1 MDLVISSL
9 NINGFRSNQKQRLV
23 KQFIDQNKIDI
34 LLLQET
40 FVDNLRLA
48 KSIESTLELENK
60 IIWNFGK
67 PDSCGVAI
75 LLIRNGIQI
84 ENFHLDIL
92 GRVIR
97 LDFNT
102 DGFTNFRLINAYFPS
117 ESSDRLEFLSTF
129 SQYLSGAKNLIL
141 GGDFNFIMD
150 PNLDKIGGNLSK
162 GTIGSKAFKVLAEKF
177 SLIDTFRHLFPKQKA
192 VTWSRSNVG
201 TGNNT
206 VNYDIIGTRIDR
218 FYISRLICTS
228 VTSFET
234 LPCTFSD
241 HNFIQINLAT
251 NSGIN
256 IGKSYW
262 KFNEDLLEDDNFLRA
277 FEYFWKLISRTDNI
291 TLDWWDY
298 IKEQIKLF
306 CIDYSKSRNRNK
318 FGELKKLK
326 KEFNNLDLGSV
337 SNLHILNG
345 IKLKCKDIE
354 SNMLKGTII
363 RSKAKIIEENESP
376 SNYFFQKEAS
386 KGKKKIIK
394 SISHNNHTYN
404 TSQDILTCFRSFY
417 ETLYSDEP
425 VDTSLNS
432 LFLDDLPNIDHS
444 DNLFLERKLEKD
456 EILQALKDMKPNKSP
471 GSDGLTSAFYLKF
484 FHLFGNILCDIINL
498 AYETGEMSDSQK
510 RSYIT
515 LICKDET
522 RGDEM
527 KCYRPISLLNIDYKI
542 ISKTITNRLGKVLP
556 KIIGIDQTCSVK
568 GRSIFDNLHLIR
580 NVMDYVDQKNLT
592 ASFICLDQ
600 EKAFDRVSRSYMF
613 DTLRA
618 FGFSDNFLRWIRLL
632 YTDISSSV
640 IINNHISDSFPIE
653 RGVRQG
659 CSLSMPLYV
668 ICFEPFAHKIRNLED
683 IKGLQMPGSASE
695 VKLSLYADDSTAILT
710 TETSIQ
716 KYFYWVKLFGKVSG
730 AKVNYEK
737 SKGLYLGKWKTRSDH
752 PFGISW
758 IKSHKILGYL
768 FGTGF
773 SNDDVWSKIFLTID
787 KTLNLWTSRKLSFK
801 GKSTVLNSLC
811 LNKILYYAA
820 ANPIP
825 SHYITLFE
833 RRFFRFIWNSTF
845 EPITRK
851 TLYLDFNQ
859 GGLKIPCLKL
869 KSSAFYLNHLQKLI
883 NNYEAK
889 WTYFAKYWTGL
900 HLKKFNTSFASNS
913 YPHSEYIPIF
923 YKICM
928 SILDS
933 FIETNADVNF
943 NSFHKKMFYKVL
955 LHDITVPPKIET
967 VCPNIDFKQV
977 WSNFNA
983 PYIDPDVR
991 NTFWK
996 LCHDVI
1002 YVNYYLFHRRISKV
1016 NTCPLCN
1023 KIETV
1028 SHLFLECSVFSPLN
1042 KIVLFFLRKVT
1053 RNKITFSEK
1062 TFRFFELPALSK
1074 LEKQICLIIL
1084 SESRHIIWINRNF
1097 AKHEAKNITDFG
1109 VVSIFLNK
1117 LKLRI
1122 LSDKSRMSFEDFIE
1136 SWCLFGFCTLDLT
1149 SDTLNFNPIL
1159 NIKRYFQTNLT

>member
-1 MDLVISSL
+1 MDLVITSL

-40 FVDNLRLA
+40 FVDNLA
-48 KSIESTLELENK
+48 KSIESILELENR
-60 IIWNFGK
+60 IIWNFGR

-75 LLIRNGIQI
+75 LLIKNEIQI
-84 ENFHLDIL
+84 ENFHSDIL
-92 GRVIR
+92 GRVFR

-102 DGFTNFRLINAYFPS
+102 DGFTNFRLVNAYFPTKSS
-117 ESSDRLEFLSTF
+117 ERLEFPCTF
-129 SQYLSGAKNLIL
+129 LQYLSGAKNLIL

-150 PNLDKIGGNLSK
+150 LNLDKIGGNLSK
-162 GTIGSKAFKVLAEKF
+162 GTTGSKTFKVLAEKF
-177 SLIDTFRHLFPKQKA
+177 SLIDSFRHLYPKRKA

-201 TGNNT
+201 TGNNSS
-206 VNYDIIGTRIDR
+206 NYDMVGTRIDR
-218 FYISRLICTS
+218 FYISKLICTS
-228 VTSFET
+228 VTSFDT

-241 HNFIQINLAT
+241 HSFIQIKLAT

-262 KFNEDLLEDDNFLRA
+262 KFNEDLLEDENFLGS
-277 FEYFWKLISRTDNI
+277 FEYFWKLISRTHNV
-291 TLDWWDY
+291 TLNWWDD

-326 KEFNNLDLGSV
+326 KEFNNLDLCSV
-337 SNLHILNG
+337 SNLHILNE
-345 IKLKCKDIE
+345 IKTKYKEIE
-354 SNMLKGTII
+354 TNILKGTII
-363 RSKAKIIEENESP
+363 RSKTKIIEENESP
-376 SNYFFQKEAS
+376 SNYFFQKGAS
-386 KGKKKIIK
+386 KAKKKIIK
-394 SISHNNHTYN
+394 SISHNDHTYN
-404 TSQDILTCFRSFY
+404 TSKDILTCFRSFY
-417 ETLYSDEP
+417 ETLYSEEP

-432 LFLDDLPNIDHS
+432 LFLDDLSNIDHS

-484 FHLFGNILCDIINL
+484 FPLLGNTLCDIINL

-510 RSYIT
+510 HSYIP

-527 KCYRPISLLNIDYKI
+527 KCYRPISLLNIDYKV
-542 ISKTITNRLGKVLP
+542 ISKAITNRLGRVLP

-618 FGFSDNFLRWIRLL
+618 FGFNDNFLRWIKLL
-632 YTDISSSV
+632 YNDISSSV
-640 IINNHISDSFPIE
+640 IINNYISDSFPIK

-659 CSLSMPLYV
+659 CSLSMSLYI

-683 IKGLQMPGSASE
+683 IKGLQMPRSASE
-695 VKLSLYADDSTAILT
+695 VKLSLYADESTAILT

-730 AKVNYEK
+730 AKVNYDK
-737 SKGLYLGKWKTRSDH
+737 SKGLYLGKWKNRSDR

-768 FGTGF
+768 FVTGF
-773 SNDDVWSKIFLTID
+773 SNDVVWPKIFLTID
-787 KTLNLWTSRKLSFK
+787 KTLNMWSSRKLSFK

-833 RRFFRFIWNSTF
+833 RRFFKFIWHSTY
-845 EPITRK
+845 EPIARK

-859 GGLKIPCLKL
+859 GGLNVPCLKL
-869 KSSAFYLNHLQKLI
+869 SQ
-883 NNYEAK
+883 
-889 WTYFAKYWTGL
+889 YF
-900 HLKKFNTSFASNS
+900 
-913 YPHSEYIPIF
+913 
-923 YKICM
+923 
-928 SILDS
+928 
-933 FIETNADVNF
+933 
-943 NSFHKKMFYKVL
+943 
-955 LHDITVPPKIET
+955 
-967 VCPNIDFKQV
+967 
-977 WSNFNA
+977 
-983 PYIDPDVR
+983 
-991 NTFWK
+991 
-996 LCHDVI
+996 
-1002 YVNYYLFHRRISKV
+1002 
-1016 NTCPLCN
+1016 
-1023 KIETV
+1023 
-1028 SHLFLECSVFSPLN
+1028 
-1042 KIVLFFLRKVT
+1042 
-1053 RNKITFSEK
+1053 
-1062 TFRFFELPALSK
+1062 LS
-1074 LEKQICLIIL
+1074 
-1084 SESRHIIWINRNF
+1084 
-1097 AKHEAKNITDFG
+1097 
-1109 VVSIFLNK
+1109 
-1117 LKLRI
+1117 
-1122 LSDKSRMSFEDFIE
+1122 
-1136 SWCLFGFCTLDLT
+1136 
-1149 SDTLNFNPIL
+1149 
-1159 NIKRYFQTNLT
+1159 